1 MTPCFT
7 SSFPNRLLG
16 RCFLRRPVRCKSP
29 DTKSRPLA
37 VWCTACAVAS
47 HMPGWQLGHDLISQ
61 NGDLLAQQA
70 KLYCEWVPETFQ
82 QHSAFTVSAG
92 NKIHNLSQKKTI
104 ATTFL
109 TDGVAVNF
117 FVAGDNG
124 YFHVRDVYTF
134 LVSPVT

>member
-1 MTPCFT
+1 
-7 SSFPNRLLG
+7 
-16 RCFLRRPVRCKSP
+16 
-29 DTKSRPLA
+29 
-37 VWCTACAVAS
+37 
-47 HMPGWQLGHDLISQ
+47 MPGWQLGHDLISQ

>member
-1 MTPCFT
+1 MEITGHEIT
-7 SSFPNRLLG
+7 TAG
-16 RCFLRRPVRCKSP
+16 RMVYNL
-29 DTKSRPLA
+29 
-37 VWCTACAVAS
+37 
-47 HMPGWQLGHDLISQ
+47 PGWQLGHDLISQ

-70 KLYCEWVPETFQ
+70 RLYCERVPETFQ

-92 NKIHNLSQKKTI
+92 NKKHNLSQKTV

-109 TDGVAVNF
+109 TDGAAVNV

-124 YFHVRDVYTF
+124 YLHARDVYTF